1 MVSQL
6 KTNLKRVAQRSKQAQ
21 PLSIR
26 MQHSYTYSKWDS
38 IHEPYNV
45 VENVLRDDDTVFKG
59 LQPTLDFTLSAGEIC
74 YVAEVLI
81 WPGDSGP
88 LDVEI
93 FVSNLGDR
101 WTFVKEYTC

>member
-1 MVSQL
+1 MVS
-6 KTNLKRVAQRSKQAQ
+6 NLKETLLRAAQRARKAQ
-21 PLSIR
+21 PLPIR
-26 MQHSYTYSKWDS
+26 MQHAYSYNKWDS

-59 LQPTLDFTLSAGEIC
+59 LQPTLDFTLSGGEVC

-81 WPGDSGP
+81 WPGDSAP
-88 LDVEI
+88 LNVELY
-93 FVSNLGDR
+93 VGNLIDR